1 MKPQKLEV
9 ATDYRLA
16 LLWLMARLESARMRD
31 VMAAFE
37 EAFGDLIPAEHRETN
52 KSGRIKW
59 EHYVAWSRFD
69 LVGAGLMGS
78 GGRGVWTITQAGKDW
93 LLGNPNADSADLA
106 ALIRQE
112 NAEGALGFQWRG
124 KQYTISKRALLSR
137 ARRLLKEGPPKEA
150 LRYKGWAVFVGD
162 QLVSVKWLFSLATG
176 ADYSQFDSPTARRAL
191 SKIGIE
197 AQPVDKQTSPVPREP
212 PPRIPRA
219 ERKARRQAFFEQ
231 VAEHIPQYL
240 PEQAR
245 HGDIHVRE
253 GTNYMQLAYAEF
265 PRAHYELILG
275 RSDDRLAIHFEASRE
290 KNMGRLAVFESHQEE
305 LSAKMG
311 HPVIADPWGQN
322 WARVVLHLPRAA
334 WTSQQAEAYAKLMG
348 RFVDAT
354 FTLLR
359 QAFAA
364 VPPSR
369 RRRRAKTTPDSSA
382 WDGSRPHVILEDR
395 LEQIRHFLQ
404 GRAVRPSDE
413 VLCDWVQFCYTLELF
428 AEGYELFRL
437 IDPSAVNDWLYQR
450 TKRLA
455 RVCHIRSG

>member
-1 MKPQKLEV
+1 MKPQKLKV
-9 ATDYRLA
+9 ATDYRPA

-59 EHYVAWSRFD
+59 EHYVVWSRFD

-78 GGRGVWTITQAGKDW
+78 GGRGIWTITTSGNEW
-93 LLGNPNADSADLA
+93 LLGNPDADSADLSVF
-106 ALIRQE
+106 IRQE
-112 NAEGALGFQWRG
+112 STESELGFRWRG

-162 QLVSVKWLFSLATG
+162 QPVSVKWLFSLATG
-176 ADYSQFDSPTARRAL
+176 ADYNEFNSPTARRAL

-197 AQPVDKQTSPVPREP
+197 ARPVGQQTPPVPQES

-231 VAEHIPQYL
+231 VAEFIPSYL

-245 HGDIHVRE
+245 HGDIRVHE
-253 GTNYMQLAYAEF
+253 GTNYMQLVYPEF
-265 PRAHYELILG
+265 PGAHYDLILG
-275 RSDDRLAIHFEASRE
+275 RANDQLAIYFESSRE
-290 KNMGRLAVFESHQEE
+290 KNMARLAVFESHQEG

-311 HPVIADPWGQN
+311 HPVIADPRCQSWT
-322 WARVVLHLPRAA
+322 RVELHLSRAP
-334 WTSQQAEAYAKLMG
+334 WTSQQAEIYAKLMG

-354 FTLLR
+354 FSLLR
-359 QAFAA
+359 QAFDA
-364 VPPSR
+364 VPPGR
-369 RRRRAKTTPDSSA
+369 RRRRAKTATDSSA
-382 WDGSRPHVILEDR
+382 WDGSRPHVILEER
-395 LEQIRHFLQ
+395 LDQIRHFLQ
-404 GRAVRPSDE
+404 GRAPRPSDE
-413 VLCDWVQFCYTLELF
+413 VLCDWVQFCYTFELF

-437 IDPSAVNDWLYQR
+437 IDPSAVNDWLYER

-455 RVCHIRSG
+455 KVCHIRSG